1 MRDPYRTFQDA
12 EARPSTNG
20 AAPAITWKLTPA
32 AIWPPVRSN
41 GGGLRHHPG
50 RAKRAPT
57 GRPGRPP
64 DPDMIAIASGT
75 VVPTSFAVRRA
86 VKAIAAGTCWS
97 KPHGKTT

>member
-41 GGGLRHHPG
+41 GGGLTAPPRPCET
-50 RAKRAPT
+50 RAH
-57 GRPGRPP
+57 RPARP
-64 DPDMIAIASGT
+64 
-75 VVPTSFAVRRA
+75 
-86 VKAIAAGTCWS
+86 AAG
-97 KPHGKTT
+97 P